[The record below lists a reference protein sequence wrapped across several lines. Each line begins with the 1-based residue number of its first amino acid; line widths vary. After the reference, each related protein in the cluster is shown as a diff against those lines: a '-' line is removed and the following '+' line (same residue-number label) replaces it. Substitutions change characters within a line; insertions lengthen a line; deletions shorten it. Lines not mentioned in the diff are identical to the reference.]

1 MRFTLHVFFIKNK
14 DTSGKKLHL
23 NSESDFK
30 NETPSGDWQYDYK

>member
-1 MRFTLHVFFIKNK
+1 MRFTLHVFFIEKK
-14 DTSGKKLHL
+14 THLEKKLHL